1 MLQLYVPENQAFQQM
16 AHKHMEFLKD
26 YLRLDVA
33 DCAKMRQ
40 QQNPDQWLQR
50 TSADRRVIVYMSPQL
65 LAQLRSSDNN
75 GNNNGGGDWSGV
87 GGDWSGV
94 GGDCRLDQALPNSL
108 SGKCVQFLHRIT
120 TAAALKKGRRRRR
133 NPVFVLSGGFPSDEE
148 SELFLSQHG
157 SLGALPRH
165 WVSRQG
171 QLADP
176 GPLLTKLS
184 GCHRSFFTASERL
197 NSPRAQEL
205 QNAIGRL
212 EFPADCCVD
221 VVGGL
226 ELGLQADHN
235 ESAPMLPHRRAYD
248 VTDHMYTPLPAPAG
262 RGGREGPGPHRTDS
276 GFSSAVDHN
285 RCSNP
290 SSEGNSSPGANSGEE
305 LMGEEEEEEEE
316 PGVYSIITPYRG
328 PLSISQMSI
337 QFQAPEPVPGDLDS
351 VVLTD
356 NLNRI
361 NERGDS
367 NWN

>member
-1 MLQLYVPENQAFQQM
+1 MLQLYLPENQAFQQM

-26 YLRLDVA
+26 YLCLDVA
-33 DCAKMRQ
+33 DCSKMRQ

-50 TSADRRVIVYMSPQL
+50 ISADRRVIVYMSPQL

-75 GNNNGGGDWSGV
+75 GNNNCGGDWSG
-87 GGDWSGV
+87 G
-94 GGDCRLDQALPNSL
+94 GGDCRLDPALPNSL
-108 SGKCVQFLHRIT
+108 SSKCVQFLHRIT
-120 TAAALKKGRRRRR
+120 TAAALQKGRRRRR

-157 SLGALPRH
+157 SLGALTRH

-212 EFPADCCVD
+212 QFPGDYYVN
-221 VVGGL
+221 VVGDP
-226 ELGLQADHN
+226 QADHN
-235 ESAPMLPHRRAYD
+235 ESAPMLPHSRAYD
-248 VTDHMYTPLPAPAG
+248 VTDHMYTSLSAGAG
-262 RGGREGPGPHRTDS
+262 RGGREGQCPHRTDS
-276 GFSSAVDHN
+276 GFSSSVDHN

-305 LMGEEEEEEEE
+305 LMLEEEEVEEEEER
-316 PGVYSIITPYRG
+316 GVYSIMPPYRG
-328 PLSISQMSI
+328 PLSVSQMSI
-337 QFQAPEPVPGDLDS
+337 QFQAPEPVPVDVDS
-351 VVLTD
+351 VVLTE
-356 NLNRI
+356 NLNKF